1 MNILATHIFIQFDE
15 RWLPGSSPA
24 QAPCAEELQ
33 MPEDLVDN
41 GNLLKSHPCAMK
53 LAVEMIHTLFFLL
66 VHCDFKKILSR
77 GNPEWFVA
85 LHMAKNNSCKL
96 PLVSKSPEYK

>member
-1 MNILATHIFIQFDE
+1 MDIFATHIFIQFDE
-15 RWLPGSSPA
+15 RLLPGLSPA

-33 MPEDLVDN
+33 MPQDLVDN

-66 VHCDFKKILSR
+66 VHCDFKKLLSEVILN
-77 GNPEWFVA
+77 GL
-85 LHMAKNNSCKL
+85 LHCTWQRTTLANYL
-96 PLVSKSPEYK
+96 

>member
-41 GNLLKSHPCAMK
+41 GNLLKSHPYAMK
-53 LAVEMIHTLFFLL
+53 TGSGNDTYI
-66 VHCDFKKILSR
+66 ILSA
-77 GNPEWFVA
+77 GS
-85 LHMAKNNSCKL
+85 L
-96 PLVSKSPEYK
+96 